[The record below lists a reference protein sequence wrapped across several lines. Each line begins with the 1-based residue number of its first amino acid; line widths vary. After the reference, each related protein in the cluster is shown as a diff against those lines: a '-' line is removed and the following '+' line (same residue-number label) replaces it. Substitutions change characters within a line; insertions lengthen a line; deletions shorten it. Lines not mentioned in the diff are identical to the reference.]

1 MTSHTPK
8 LGLALSGAAARS
20 AFYVGFVEVLEEC
33 NVPIAIITAQSGA
46 SIVAA
51 SYACKTLQVLKKDL
65 LSVNRSKVMQLLT
78 PSLGRGGLYS
88 FDPAEEY
95 IRHHY
100 TKGLR
105 FEDVRPKLCFA
116 ATNLESGELVPLAM
130 GDIAHAIRVTCSVP
144 GLFTPVRWGNQHLVD
159 GGVVSFIPADL
170 ARESGADVVVGVS
183 VRATK
188 HIFLPSQIKL
198 TRMVT
203 RVRDRFTGSTLARY
217 VKQSRSVIGANGAIK
232 QTQDVV
238 VLGEEESPRKHILKV
253 IGRSLELAAGASI
266 ETAKLDENYG
276 CDMYIAEGVGSFG
289 DSVSLTKMEKLY
301 QHGRETA
308 LQNVPL
314 IQKLLAEQ
322 LN

>member
-1 MTSHTPK
+1 MSNTVPK

-20 AFYVGFVEVLEEC
+20 AFYVGFVEVLQEHD
-33 NVPIAIITAQSGA
+33 VPIEVITAQSGA

-51 SYACKTLQVLKKDL
+51 SYACKTLHVLKRDL
-65 LSVNRSKVMQLLT
+65 LSVNRSKIMQLLT

-88 FDPAEEY
+88 FDPAEDF
-95 IRHHY
+95 IRQQY

-105 FEDVRPKLCFA
+105 FEDVSPKLCFA

-159 GGVVSFIPADL
+159 GGVISFIPADL
-170 ARESGADVVVGVS
+170 ARQSGATVVVGVS

-188 HIFLPSQIKL
+188 HIFLPSQIKF

-203 RVRDRFTGSTLARY
+203 KVRNRFSSTSLGRY
-217 VKQSRSVIGANGAIK
+217 VQRTRTTTLFGGVR
-232 QTQDVV
+232 
-238 VLGEEESPRKHILKV
+238 EESGDAIAVEESDMPRKNMLRV
-253 IGRSLELAAGASI
+253 IGRSLELAAGASL
-266 ETAKLDENYG
+266 ETAKLDKDYG
-276 CDMYIAEGVGSFG
+276 CDFYIAEGVGNFG

-301 QHGRETA
+301 KHGRETA
-308 LQNVPL
+308 LQNLPH
-314 IQKLLAEQ
+314 IQSLLRSQ
-322 LN
+322 